1 MPAVRMNVVDAQD
14 DSPLAGVLVL
24 FRASAS
30 EGTWT
35 GHGGRSVNL
44 FVAEAVTS
52 DAGDVHLPKQE
63 FSAQPF
69 FLNTNHDNPSMV
81 MFKAGYVLV
90 VLHNMQQDVSTW
102 QYNNQTIKMRRATTD
117 DETFHALH
125 FAADYAYRATGIC
138 SWKKIPSFLVTVDR
152 SAAEWN
158 RKRASLPD
166 EVLRRRT
173 VTSPLE
179 RVLMNDGYY
188 VEKGCGSPRTFFELH
203 RR

>member
-14 DSPLAGVLVL
+14 DRPLAGVLVL

-52 DAGDVHLPKQE
+52 DAGEVHLPKQE

-81 MFKAGYVLV
+81 MCKPGYVLNGIANEHRF
-90 VLHNMQQDVSTW
+90 LMTP
-102 QYNNQTIKMRRATTD
+102 
-117 DETFHALH
+117 
-125 FAADYAYRATGIC
+125 FAAGR
-138 SWKKIPSFLVTVDR
+138 
-152 SAAEWN
+152 
-158 RKRASLPD
+158 
-166 EVLRRRT
+166 
-173 VTSPLE
+173 
-179 RVLMNDGYY
+179 
-188 VEKGCGSPRTFFELH
+188 
-203 RR
+203 